1 MIIIFWVGCMVN
13 TKVIGLHLGSGYGLT
28 GRPLST
34 APWQAEW
41 LDHGRTVRADRWA
54 DRWPGFGGK
63 HPKLMAVE
71 LLMTCVSKKVLSHLG
86 FRVCKLEPLQAW
98 EILPLQILRKI
109 GPLSGS
115 ACNWESS
122 EEARGSMVDS
132 SILSAFRTLERW
144 SNAQLNPRVLVL
156 FDRILLY
163 FESPEDIYIYI

>member
-1 MIIIFWVGCMVN
+1 MVSLGDLWVQ
-13 TKVIGLHLGSGYGLT
+13 HR
-28 GRPLST
+28 GRPNGWTMGGPL
-34 APWQAEW
+34 
-41 LDHGRTVRADRWA
+41 GRTDGL
-54 DRWPGFGGK
+54 RWPGFGGE

-163 FESPEDIYIYI
+163 FESPEDIYINMYLYLCIYIYTYVYK